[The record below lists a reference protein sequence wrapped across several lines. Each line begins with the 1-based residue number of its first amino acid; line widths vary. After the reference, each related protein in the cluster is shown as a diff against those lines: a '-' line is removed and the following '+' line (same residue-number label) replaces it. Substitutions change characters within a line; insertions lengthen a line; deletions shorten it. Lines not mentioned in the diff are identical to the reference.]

1 MSDEGNIIH
10 DRIAKK
16 AYEIWQQT
24 GNNDAFANWHQAEYE
39 LGFAFHHQ
47 VIAYHAHFAK
57 WMDKGPKKDDT
68 AYWYEAL
75 NELRRPF
82 LTWTPEYNYYDCEHD
97 PDY

>member
-47 VIAYHAHFAK
+47 SNSISCSFRE
-57 WMDKGPKKDDT
+57 MDGPGQK
-68 AYWYEAL
+68 
-75 NELRRPF
+75 R
-82 LTWTPEYNYYDCEHD
+82 
-97 PDY
+97 